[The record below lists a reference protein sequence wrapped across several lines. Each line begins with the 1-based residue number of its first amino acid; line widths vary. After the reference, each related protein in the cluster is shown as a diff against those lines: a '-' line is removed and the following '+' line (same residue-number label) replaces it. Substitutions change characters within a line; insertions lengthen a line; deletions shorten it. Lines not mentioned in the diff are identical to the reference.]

1 MKAKAGHIVILS
13 NPSLKGLLK
22 ICSTSKGIEDALR
35 ELNEATDLPSPF
47 ETEKS
52 FLVAEPEGSLSRIH
66 ELLARYRVS
75 GQKDYFSIDLEQAV
89 ETIIHHCKEIGYLYV
104 LSNPGFQEGLLKIGS
119 TRKDMIERLRE
130 LNSPDSVP
138 TPFKIEACF
147 EVEDPLMA
155 EERVLDTLKE
165 FRVSDK
171 KFFLVDPEKAVSVIS
186 QICGTEP
193 ANLKDTP
200 PVDQELLATG
210 KALRAWDRALEKDP
224 KDRHAILERA
234 RALFKLGNNETAIE
248 DLSRLIRLNPDDA
261 LACVAHIER
270 GQVYLNDGEYEKAV
284 RDFDRALSL
293 KPDREWSCVVFFTR
307 GRAHQALGH
316 HQEAAADY
324 GRMIALKP
332 DDDEWICVAHI
343 ERGRAYYSLGEYQ
356 KAISDYNR
364 AIELNP
370 DNEWAPIARVERG
383 QVYYALGDYEKAIN
397 DYDKT
402 AELKR
407 DKK

>member
-1 MKAKAGHIVILS
+1 M
-13 NPSLKGLLK
+13 
-22 ICSTSKGIEDALR
+22 R
-35 ELNEATDLPSPF
+35 ELNASTDLPSPF

-52 FLVAEPEGSLSRIH
+52 FLVAEPERNLAEIY
-66 ELLARYRVS
+66 ELLAGYRVS
-75 GQKDYFSIDLEQAV
+75 GQKDYFAIDLEQAV
-89 ETIIHHCKEIGYLYV
+89 ETITLHCKEIGYLYV
-104 LSNPGFQEGLLKIGS
+104 LTNPGFQEGLLKIGS
-119 TRKDMIERLRE
+119 TRKAMEERLRE

-138 TPFKIEACF
+138 TPFKVEACF
-147 EVEDPLMA
+147 EVDEPLAA

-165 FRVSDK
+165 FRISDK
-171 KFFLVDPEKAVSVIS
+171 KFFLMDPGKAVSVIS
-186 QICGTEP
+186 EICGTEP
-193 ANLKDTP
+193 AGINETTP
-200 PVDQELLATG
+200 ADQEILATG
-210 KALRAWDRALEKDP
+210 KAIRAWDRALEKDP
-224 KDRHAILERA
+224 EDRHAILERA
-234 RALFKLGNNETAIE
+234 RAHFKLGNNETAID
-248 DLSRLIRLNPDDA
+248 DLTRVIRMKSDDA

-270 GQVYLNDGEYEKAV
+270 GQVYLSDGGYEKAIG
-284 RDFDRALSL
+284 DFDRALSL

-316 HQEAAADY
+316 HGKAADDY
-324 GRMIALKP
+324 GRMIALNP

-343 ERGRAYYSLGEYQ
+343 ERGRAYYNLGEYQ
-356 KAISDYNR
+356 KAINDYNR

-402 AELKR
+402 AESKR